1 MGEMHRSLR
10 SRLCNGNAACVVALF
25 AITGAAF
32 AQPKEPCIA
41 FLLRADVTVLCANKT
56 TQITHRR
63 DIESFAVSE
72 ERSSFAFANRGGKGR
87 DAAYTTTVVDLKT
100 GTGKKVEG
108 VESLVS
114 TCGGI
119 LPNQAATPT
128 GIRDVVTG
136 ENVAFAPYVRFRCSA
151 DRRVVVGT
159 KDQRSDLYEGVTPS
173 AKIAAM
179 EDVDAYYFGVS
190 SDGSKVAYYN
200 DVRPLCVVSRP
211 GMKQCVEHNT
221 MSDPVSVNDAGEVL
235 VANGTGRGCVY
246 RTSFDF
252 SPAASPTGGDD
263 ECLGVGY
270 WKPGMKS
277 IAFIVPLGRNPQW
290 ISPRMAASMIQWPG
304 K

>member
-1 MGEMHRSLR
+1 MHSSLR
-10 SRLCNGNAACVVALF
+10 LRLCNAGCAFVLF
-25 AITGAAF
+25 TTGAAF

-87 DAAYTTTVVDLKT
+87 DAAYTSTVIDLKT
-100 GTGKKVEG
+100 GTSKKVEG

-119 LPNQAATPT
+119 LPNQVATPT

-151 DRRVVVGT
+151 DRRVVIGIT
-159 KDQRSDLYEGVTPS
+159 SGLYEGVPPS

-190 SDGSKVAYYN
+190 PDGSKVAYYN

-270 WKPGMKS
+270 WKPGSKA

-290 ISPRMAASMIQWPG
+290 ISPRMAASMIQWSG